1 MWNPT
6 TTRRI
11 ADAPKAPLTCTVTA
25 LFITDIP
32 RVASATV
39 MVSTTATA
47 VVTVSPGQAA
57 VASSGTATFSASV
70 QCSANTAVSWSC
82 SGGNID
88 QAGHYT
94 APATGGIYTVPATS
108 QAASGAVGAA
118 TVTVESGSGAG
129 GTTNAT
135 YQYDLDG
142 NLVSGRAR
150 TFEWDAEN
158 RLVSVTIT
166 ATGHVTQFGYDG
178 MGRRV
183 QIQELDLDTT
193 KTLQVTSDK
202 KYLWDGVEIAEERDT
217 TGAIVQRRFYSQGFV
232 DTDGAILF
240 YTRDHLGSIRE
251 LTDGTQ
257 AIRARY
263 DYDPW
268 GRMTKIQGDKDSPFT
283 YTGHFW
289 HAQSGLDLT
298 LFRAYDPNLG
308 RWISR
313 DPINDPKVLRDRFTG
328 PSLLMSFTPA
338 ELSQGPSLYG
348 YCLNNTV
355 NDIDKL
361 GLSCSLAGWKTNRDG
376 YSNWDTQMDISNLP
390 MGDGIGLV
398 TLLCDVVIVDHWEQ
412 YTAHT
417 TQHLVCTGSCGNTY
431 DKYQDSPAQTV
442 THVIDTWVQVQDCKG
457 ISGGPW
463 RIAPHVGPGPTPPR
477 SGFPM

>member
-1 MWNPT
+1 M
-6 TTRRI
+6 
-11 ADAPKAPLTCTVTA
+11 
-25 LFITDIP
+25 
-32 RVASATV
+32 ASATV

-118 TVTVESGSGAG
+118 TVTVGSGSGAG

-150 TFEWDAEN
+150 TFEWDAEY

-166 ATGHVTQFGYDG
+166 ATGHVSQFGYDG

-183 QIQELDLDTT
+183 EIQEMDPDTT
-193 KTLQVTSDK
+193 QTLQVTSDK
-202 KYLWDGVEIAEERDT
+202 KYLWDGLEIAEERDT
-217 TGAIVQRRFYSQGFV
+217 TGGIVLRRFYNQGFV
-232 DTDGAILF
+232 DSDGTVLF

-268 GRMTKIQGDKDSPFT
+268 GRPTQLQGDRQAPFQ
-283 YTGHFW
+283 YAGYFW
-289 HAQSGLDLT
+289 HAPSGLDLT
-298 LFRAYDPNLG
+298 MCRAYDPNLG
-308 RWISR
+308 RWTSR
-313 DPINDPKVLRDRFTG
+313 DPIEENG
-328 PSLLMSFTPA
+328 
-338 ELSQGPSLYG
+338 GINLYG
-348 YCLNNTV
+348 YVANIPSVLM
-355 NDIDKL
+355 DPF
-361 GLSCSLAGWKTNRDG
+361 GLVPQGF
-376 YSNWDTQMDISNLP
+376 MDPENERNLIP
-390 MGDGIGLV
+390 LEGGGGSGIG
-398 TLLCDVVIVDHWEQ
+398 
-412 YTAHT
+412 
-417 TQHLVCTGSCGNTY
+417 
-431 DKYQDSPAQTV
+431 
-442 THVIDTWVQVQDCKG
+442 
-457 ISGGPW
+457 GGPTTSGP
-463 RIAPHVGPGPTPPR
+463 APDFFPVETPSEGPFRPVAPPDVMPVPKRVPKRCLVNQWETSHEEPWPTDPITGKKQVGHHTIPLADGGPDAVDN
-477 SGFPM
+477 FEPMTGLNHTK